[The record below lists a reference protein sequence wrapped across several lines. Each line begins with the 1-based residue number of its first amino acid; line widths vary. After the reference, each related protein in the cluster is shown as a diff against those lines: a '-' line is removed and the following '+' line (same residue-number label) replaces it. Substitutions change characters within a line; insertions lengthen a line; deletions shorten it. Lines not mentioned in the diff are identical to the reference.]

1 MSSFSLSLYFFFQ
14 LAFILAAVRIV
25 GLLAKRIGQPQVV
38 GEMIAGVLLGPSLF
52 GLLAP
57 GLQAEVFPQETLGT
71 IFVVAQIGLV
81 LYMFL
86 VGLELEIGLI
96 RNRVRSAV
104 SVSVAGIAAPFILGG
119 ALAFSLGD
127 GFDLFA
133 TGVSTL
139 EAMLFM
145 GAAMSITAFPMLAR
159 IIHERGLAGSSLG
172 TLALAAGAIDDASA
186 WAILAVVLAS
196 LNADASTAMVAIGGG
211 AAFAA
216 VMLLAGRRLMAPFS
230 DAVERD
236 GAMSSSTFAGV
247 VAFVM
252 LCAWFTDIIGIYAV
266 FGAFLA
272 GVAMPRG
279 RFVEELRAKIEPL
292 TASVLLPL
300 FFVYSGLNTRIGL
313 LDEWSLWLVAGAVIL
328 AAMLGKG
335 LACAAAARLTGEST
349 ADSLAIGSLM
359 NARGLMELIILNI
372 GLEAGVITPTLFTIM
387 VVMAIATTLMAS
399 PLFVLSQYHRW
410 WVHDSDVPL
419 PTAVLAREPAVVVVE
434 RSIPPERDEFE
445 ARPAEPADA

>member
-1 MSSFSLSLYFFFQ
+1 MSNVSLSIYFFFQ
-14 LAFILAAVRIV
+14 LALILATVRVV

-38 GEMIAGVLLGPSLF
+38 GEMIAGVLLGPSLL

-57 GLQAEVFPQETLGT
+57 GMQADIFPKETMGT
-71 IFVVAQIGLV
+71 LFVVAQLGLV

-104 SVSVAGIAAPFILGG
+104 AVSVAGISVPFLLGG
-119 ALAFSLGD
+119 VLAATLGQRF
-127 GFDLFA
+127 GLFA
-133 TGVSTL
+133 STVSTA
-139 EAMLFM
+139 ESMLFM

-196 LNADASTAMVAIGGG
+196 LNVDPSTAVVAIGGG
-211 AAFAA
+211 GVFASI
-216 VMLLAGRRLMAPFS
+216 MLLFGRRLLAPLGRRI
-230 DAVERD
+230 ERE
-236 GAMSSSTFAGV
+236 GAMSSSTLAAV

-252 LCAWFTDIIGIYAV
+252 VCAWFTDLIGIYAV

-279 RFVEELRAKIEPL
+279 RFAAELRAKLEP
-292 TASVLLPL
+292 TAASVLLPL

-313 LDEWSLWLVAGAVIL
+313 LNEWSLWLVAGAVV
-328 AAMLGKG
+328 AAAVLGKG
-335 LACAAAARLTGEST
+335 LACAAAARLTGESG
-349 ADSLAIGSLM
+349 ADALAIGSLM

-372 GLEAGVITPTLFTIM
+372 GLDAGLITPTLFTIM
-387 VVMAIATTLMAS
+387 VVMAIVTTLMAS

-410 WVHDSDVPL
+410 WVHDDDSPV
-419 PTAVLAREPAVVVVE
+419 PTAHLAHEPAGE
-434 RSIPPERDEFE
+434 PSELSPT
-445 ARPAEPADA
+445 AGAPAP